1 MAVQLNLA
9 PNFAEWS
16 LVCKTVASE
25 PGTIMTWLN
34 FMDFW
39 LMALFNEH
47 TVITKVC
54 GQSGNPRAGPAGEA
68 LPCIFNGSHNLEANP
83 EGRKLLFGVCTRCA
97 KAVGLNWQHLCI
109 PFLVIYVNLYMG
121 IEVISFTIL
130 VTAQMFI
137 APVKLQSLP
146 ALSAFH
152 SWKITKKMF

>member
-1 MAVQLNLA
+1 
-9 PNFAEWS
+9 
-16 LVCKTVASE
+16 
-25 PGTIMTWLN
+25 
-34 FMDFW
+34 
-39 LMALFNEH
+39 MALFNEH

-68 LPCIFNGSHNLEANP
+68 LLCIFNGSHNLEVNP

-109 PFLVIYVNLYMG
+109 PFLVIYINLYMG

-152 SWKITKKMF
+152 SWKIKKKMF